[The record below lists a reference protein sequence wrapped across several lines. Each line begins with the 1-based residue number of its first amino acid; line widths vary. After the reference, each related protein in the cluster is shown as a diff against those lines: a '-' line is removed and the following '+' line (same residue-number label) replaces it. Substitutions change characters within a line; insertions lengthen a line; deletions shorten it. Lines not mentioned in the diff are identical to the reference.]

1 MVKKSLIL
9 FLTNNC
15 NLNCKYCFVKKEQH
29 QSKLDFTKYK
39 EVIDNN
45 NKQISSITFFGGEP
59 LLYIDLIESII
70 KYNKEKKYHFQYILN
85 TNAILLNDKIIEF
98 IKKNNILVNASLD
111 GNSISNSY
119 NRFDEILF
127 KKVINNIYKLKQKDI
142 EIIINYVITP
152 NNIDYL
158 YDSLHYFKE
167 NSLKKIALLFD
178 YDAIWQEKDLKK
190 LKNQLEN
197 SMDIFSD
204 LSNKDFIVYP
214 IYSKILAILENKE
227 IPKCRFGEETIVM
240 SRTGE
245 IYPCISFVDDKAYQM
260 IDFNHHLK
268 NTVNISKCK
277 KCKYLTLCTNNCMC
291 RYKNNPN
298 EIDINCEIEKILID
312 ISSKIID
319 NWFKNK

>member
-85 TNAILLNDKIIEF
+85 TNATLINDQVMEII
-98 IKKNNILVNASLD
+98 KQNNILVNASLD
-111 GNSISNSY
+111 GNIISNSN
-119 NRFDEILF
+119 NRFGEIIF
-127 KKVINNIYKLKQKDI
+127 KKVINNIYKLKQNDI
-142 EIIINYVITP
+142 EVIINYVITP
-152 NNIDYL
+152 NNIDHIYE
-158 YDSLHYFKE
+158 SLHFFKE
-167 NSLKKIALLFD
+167 QSINKIALLFD
-178 YDAIWQEKDLKK
+178 YEAIWQEKDLIK
-190 LKNQLEN
+190 LKKQLEK

-204 LSNKDFIVYP
+204 ISNKDFIVYP
-214 IYSKILAILENKE
+214 IYSKVLAILENKE
-227 IPKCRFGEETIVM
+227 IPKCRFGEETIVL

-277 KCKYLTLCTNNCMC
+277 NCKYLTLCTNNCMC
-291 RYKNNPN
+291 RYNNNPN
-298 EIDINCEIEKILID
+298 EIDINCEIEKKLID

>member
-85 TNAILLNDKIIEF
+85 TNATLINDQVMEII
-98 IKKNNILVNASLD
+98 KQNNILVNASLD
-111 GNSISNSY
+111 GNIISNSN
-119 NRFDEILF
+119 NRFGEIIF
-127 KKVINNIYKLKQKDI
+127 KKVINNIYKLKQNDI
-142 EIIINYVITP
+142 EVIINYVITP
-152 NNIDYL
+152 NNIDHIYE
-158 YDSLHYFKE
+158 SLHFFKE
-167 NSLKKIALLFD
+167 QSINKIALLFD
-178 YDAIWQEKDLKK
+178 YEAIWQEKDLIK
-190 LKNQLEN
+190 LKKQLEK

-204 LSNKDFIVYP
+204 ISNKDFIVYP
-214 IYSKILAILENKE
+214 IYSKVLAILENKE
-227 IPKCRFGEETIVM
+227 IPKCRFGEETIVL

-245 IYPCISFVDDKAYQM
+245 IYPCISFVDDKGYQM

-277 KCKYLTLCTNNCMC
+277 NCKYLTLCTNNCMC
-291 RYKNNPN
+291 RYNNNPN